1 MLSRS
6 HILIAAL
13 LTVFSTTD
21 LLAKSAAGGFW
32 RSLLVPGWG
41 QYYTGM
47 SSSRFLWAE
56 VVLWGGRWG
65 LMKRADFR
73 SSRFRTFAMQ
83 HSGADL
89 KNKSRDFFDDIGF
102 YESRSLH
109 DQYALYQDGP
119 LAKIYGLNSAYDWHW
134 DSEIH
139 RNTYRN
145 LRNESRHSRRQALY
159 VVGGLVANRIVSA
172 IHAARSYGR
181 QTENLNEFSVALVNS
196 RLGAMELAVVKR
208 F

>member
-6 HILIAAL
+6 HILIVSL
-13 LTVFSTTD
+13 LTIVSTTD

-41 QYYTGM
+41 QHYAGM
-47 SSSRFLWAE
+47 SPSRFLWAE
-56 VVLWGGRWG
+56 AVFWGGRWG

-73 SSRFRTFAMQ
+73 SDRFRSFARQ
-83 HSGADL
+83 HAGADL
-89 KNKSRDFFDDIGF
+89 KNKSRDFLDDIGF
-102 YESRSLH
+102 YESRSQH

-119 LAKIYGLNSAYDWHW
+119 LADLYGLDSAYDWHW
-134 DSEIH
+134 DNEVS
-139 RNTYRN
+139 RNNYRN

-159 VVGGLVANRIVSA
+159 IVGGLVANRIVSA
-172 IHAARSYGR
+172 IHVARSYR
-181 QTENLNEFSVALVNS
+181 RPTENLNKFSVTLVNS
-196 RLGAMELAVVKR
+196 RLGTMELAVVKR